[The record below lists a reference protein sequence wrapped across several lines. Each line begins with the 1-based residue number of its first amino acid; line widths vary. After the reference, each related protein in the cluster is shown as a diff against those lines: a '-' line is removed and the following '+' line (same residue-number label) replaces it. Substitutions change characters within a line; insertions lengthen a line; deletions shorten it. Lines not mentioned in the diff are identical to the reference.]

1 MHTVRK
7 KKAIKLKISTDFNST
22 HFLIFSLL
30 LSVFIDFTNI
40 HGLSTKFWHL
50 LVRLITIILALISCI
65 STFKNRNSS
74 C

>member
-7 KKAIKLKISTDFNST
+7 KKAIKLKISTDFNSI
-22 HFLIFSLL
+22 HFFNPNPSI
-30 LSVFIDFTNI
+30 FIDFTNI

-50 LVRLITIILALISCI
+50 LVRLITIILALTSCI

>member
-7 KKAIKLKISTDFNST
+7 KKAIKLKISTDFNSI

-30 LSVFIDFTNI
+30 LSIFIDFTNI